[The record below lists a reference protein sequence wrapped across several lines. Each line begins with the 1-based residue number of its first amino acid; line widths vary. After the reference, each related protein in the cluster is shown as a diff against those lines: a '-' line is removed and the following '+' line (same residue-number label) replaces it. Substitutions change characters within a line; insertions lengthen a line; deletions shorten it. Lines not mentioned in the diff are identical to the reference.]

1 MLNGTLAGL
10 VLWERRLYLLYAR
23 FGIGCSMH
31 DKIRTPLHRVPLLP
45 PRSGLYRLLFS
56 GQHPERRY
64 G

>member
-23 FGIGCSMH
+23 FGSGCSMH

-45 PRSGLYRLLFS
+45 PRSGL
-56 GQHPERRY
+56 
-64 G
+64 